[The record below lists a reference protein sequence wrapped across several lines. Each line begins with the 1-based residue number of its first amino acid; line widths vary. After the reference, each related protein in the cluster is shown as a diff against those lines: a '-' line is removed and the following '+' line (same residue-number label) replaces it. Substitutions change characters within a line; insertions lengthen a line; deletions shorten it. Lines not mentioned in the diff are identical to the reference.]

1 MKYYVT
7 IYIDEFFEKELYKNV
22 DFSLVIE
29 LEFSKLMKQI
39 DFTHAFLGLTKDK
52 TPDELEALMW
62 KKNLNGINLL

>member
-7 IYIDEFFEKELYKNV
+7 IYVDEFFEKELYKNV

-52 TPDELEALMW
+52 TPDELEALM
-62 KKNLNGINLL
+62 